1 MGLLDPDKYQRN
13 VRSDYRLHKRGQW
26 IYEQQQW
33 TMDMNNSSGQR
44 SGQWIY
50 EQQQWTMDMNNSSG
64 QRSGQWLYEQQ
75 QWTMDIRAT
84 AVGNGYE
91 QQQQRAMDMNNSRG
105 PTGKPSRKYQYHL
118 WLP

>member
-1 MGLLDPDKYQRN
+1 
-13 VRSDYRLHKRGQW
+13 
-26 IYEQQQW
+26 
-33 TMDMNNSSGQR
+33 
-44 SGQWIY
+44 
-50 EQQQWTMDMNNSSG
+50 
-64 QRSGQWLYEQQ
+64 
-75 QWTMDIRAT
+75 MDIRAT